1 MAKEL
6 SVYERMT
13 SSTKELINIVNREV
27 GIKCCQPFAV
37 RAFDA
42 LNSLELK
49 TETEA
54 KKAANIFLDNLQT
67 LIQGGITADD
77 YDKIDFVKRGN
88 VITISARVQ
97 ALLRAF
103 KRKNFMVIDTIV
115 AVPQDDDVYFEEV
128 YKDGVG
134 IIYILKDQRKNI
146 DREITADKLVKN
158 HFSKFICRLEI
169 RDLNN
174 KSVIM
179 TTCEMSNQEV
189 MYAQSSSDNGIYL
202 SEWENVVNTK
212 GEVVYL
218 DKAKTKPKRVKVIH
232 DGKDGR
238 EPKLN
243 TNSMWYKWTAEM
255 VRKTVMRRALKNIK
269 ETIPELSATIMA
281 FDTEY
286 SAEPG
291 ESKVI
296 EPNIIEVDGINN
308 IDIDLTNLTEEQQKD
323 ADEVYEIYCQNPANA
338 KLDAEKIKQI
348 YESGTPLN
356 EIINEF
362 YAELVNLSKSKSLY
376 PLVENVI
383 KGVPYEKNADQ
394 AGN

>member
-42 LNSLELK
+42 LNSLDLK
-49 TETEA
+49 TEAEA

-115 AVPQDDDVYFEEV
+115 AVPQGDDIYFEEV

-146 DREITADKLVKN
+146 DREITADKLISN

-202 SEWENVVNTK
+202 SEWENVVNAK

-383 KGVPYEKNADQ
+383 KGVPYEKNAD
-394 AGN
+394 

>member
-49 TETEA
+49 TEAEA

-115 AVPQDDDVYFEEV
+115 AVPQDDDIYFEEV

-202 SEWENVVNTK
+202 SEWENVVNAK

-383 KGVPYEKNADQ
+383 KGVPYEKNTDQ

>member
-49 TETEA
+49 TEAEA

-115 AVPQDDDVYFEEV
+115 AVPQDDDIYFEEV

-202 SEWENVVNTK
+202 SEWENVVNAK

-286 SAEPG
+286 SVEPG

-362 YAELVNLSKSKSLY
+362 YAEIVNLSKSKSLY

-383 KGVPYEKNADQ
+383 KGVPYEKNTDQ

>member
-27 GIKCCQPFAV
+27 DIKCCQPFAV

-42 LNSLELK
+42 LNSLDLK
-49 TETEA
+49 TEAEA

-115 AVPQDDDVYFEEV
+115 AVPQGDDIYFEEV

-146 DREITADKLVKN
+146 DREITADKLISN

-202 SEWENVVNTK
+202 SEWENVVNAK

>member
-42 LNSLELK
+42 LNSLDLK
-49 TETEA
+49 TEAEA

-115 AVPQDDDVYFEEV
+115 AVPQGDDIYFEEV

-146 DREITADKLVKN
+146 DREITADKLISN

-202 SEWENVVNTK
+202 SEWENVVNAK
-212 GEVVYL
+212 GEVIYL

-323 ADEVYEIYCQNPANA
+323 ADEIYEIYCQNPANA
-338 KLDAEKIKQI
+338 KVDAEKIKQI

-383 KGVPYEKNADQ
+383 KGVPYEKNAD
-394 AGN
+394 

>member
-49 TETEA
+49 TEAEA

-115 AVPQDDDVYFEEV
+115 AVPQDDDIYFEEV

-202 SEWENVVNTK
+202 SEWENVVNAK

-348 YESGTPLN
+348 YESGMPLN

>member
-42 LNSLELK
+42 LNSLDLK
-49 TETEA
+49 TEAEA

-115 AVPQDDDVYFEEV
+115 AVPQGDDIYFEEV

-146 DREITADKLVKN
+146 DREITADKLISN

-202 SEWENVVNTK
+202 SEWENVVNAK

-286 SAEPG
+286 SSKTG

-323 ADEVYEIYCQNPANA
+323 ADEIYEIYCQNPANA

-383 KGVPYEKNADQ
+383 KGVPYEKNAD
-394 AGN
+394 

>member
-42 LNSLELK
+42 LNSLDLK
-49 TETEA
+49 TEAEA

-115 AVPQDDDVYFEEV
+115 AVPQGDDIYFEEV

-146 DREITADKLVKN
+146 DREITADKLISN

-202 SEWENVVNTK
+202 SEWENVVNAK
-212 GEVVYL
+212 GEAVYL

-255 VRKTVMRRALKNIK
+255 VRKTVIRRALKNIK

-383 KGVPYEKNADQ
+383 KGVPYEKNAD
-394 AGN
+394 

>member
-13 SSTKELINIVNREV
+13 SSTKELINTVNREV

-42 LNSLELK
+42 LNSLDLK
-49 TETEA
+49 TEAEA

-115 AVPQDDDVYFEEV
+115 AVPQDDDIYFEEV

-134 IIYILKDQRKNI
+134 IIYILKDQRKNT
-146 DREITADKLVKN
+146 DREITADKLVNNYFNKY
-158 HFSKFICRLEI
+158 ICRLEI

-189 MYAQSSSDNGIYL
+189 MYAQASSDNGIYL
-202 SEWENVVNTK
+202 SEWENVINAK

-238 EPKLN
+238 EARLN

-286 SAEPG
+286 SAETG
-291 ESKVI
+291 ESKVV

-308 IDIDLTNLTEEQQKD
+308 VDIDLTNLTEDQQKD

-338 KLDAEKIKQI
+338 KLDAEKIKQV

-362 YAELVNLSKSKSLY
+362 YAELVNLSKSKNLY

-383 KGVPYEKNADQ
+383 KGVPYEKNTD
-394 AGN
+394 

>member
-42 LNSLELK
+42 LNSLDLK
-49 TETEA
+49 TEAEA

-115 AVPQDDDVYFEEV
+115 AVPQGDDIYFEEV

-146 DREITADKLVKN
+146 DREITADKLISIDFLKMWQ
-158 HFSKFICRLEI
+158 I
-169 RDLNN
+169 
-174 KSVIM
+174 
-179 TTCEMSNQEV
+179 EMSQ
-189 MYAQSSSDNGIYL
+189 
-202 SEWENVVNTK
+202 
-212 GEVVYL
+212 
-218 DKAKTKPKRVKVIH
+218 
-232 DGKDGR
+232 
-238 EPKLN
+238 
-243 TNSMWYKWTAEM
+243 
-255 VRKTVMRRALKNIK
+255 
-269 ETIPELSATIMA
+269 
-281 FDTEY
+281 
-286 SAEPG
+286 
-291 ESKVI
+291 
-296 EPNIIEVDGINN
+296 
-308 IDIDLTNLTEEQQKD
+308 NL
-323 ADEVYEIYCQNPANA
+323 
-338 KLDAEKIKQI
+338 L
-348 YESGTPLN
+348 
-356 EIINEF
+356 
-362 YAELVNLSKSKSLY
+362 
-376 PLVENVI
+376 
-383 KGVPYEKNADQ
+383 
-394 AGN
+394 

>member
-49 TETEA
+49 TEAEA

-115 AVPQDDDVYFEEV
+115 AVPQDDDIYFEEV

-202 SEWENVVNTK
+202 SEWENVVNAK

-286 SAEPG
+286 SVEPG

-362 YAELVNLSKSKSLY
+362 YAELVNLSKSKNLY

-383 KGVPYEKNADQ
+383 KGVPYEKNTDQ

>member
-42 LNSLELK
+42 LNSLDLK
-49 TETEA
+49 TEAEA

-115 AVPQDDDVYFEEV
+115 AVPQGDDIYFEEV

-146 DREITADKLVKN
+146 DREITADKLISN

-202 SEWENVVNTK
+202 SEWENVVNAK

-286 SAEPG
+286 SAEPC

-376 PLVENVI
+376 PLVENII
-383 KGVPYEKNADQ
+383 KGVPYEKNAD
-394 AGN
+394 

>member
-42 LNSLELK
+42 LNSLDLK
-49 TETEA
+49 TEAEA

-115 AVPQDDDVYFEEV
+115 AVPQGDDIYFEEV

-146 DREITADKLVKN
+146 DREITADKLISN

-202 SEWENVVNTK
+202 SEWENVVNAK

>member
-49 TETEA
+49 TEAEA

-67 LIQGGITADD
+67 LIHGGITADD

-115 AVPQDDDVYFEEV
+115 AVPQGDDIYFEEV

-202 SEWENVVNTK
+202 SEWENAVNSK
-212 GEVVYL
+212 GEVIYL
-218 DKAKTKPKRVKVIH
+218 DKAKTKPKRIKVIH
-232 DGKDGR
+232 DGKDGK
-238 EPKLN
+238 EPQLN

-383 KGVPYEKNADQ
+383 KGVPYEKNADK

>member
-42 LNSLELK
+42 LNSLDLK
-49 TETEA
+49 TEAEA

-115 AVPQDDDVYFEEV
+115 AVPQGDDIYFEEV

-146 DREITADKLVKN
+146 DREITADKLISN

-202 SEWENVVNTK
+202 SEWENVVNAK

-362 YAELVNLSKSKSLY
+362 YAELINLSKSKSLY

>member
-49 TETEA
+49 TEAEA

-115 AVPQDDDVYFEEV
+115 AVPQDDDIYFEEV

-202 SEWENVVNTK
+202 SEWENVVNAK

-286 SAEPG
+286 SVEPG

-383 KGVPYEKNADQ
+383 KGVPYEKNTDQ